1 MAEWRCKGG
10 KREERNEFKVK
21 CVGFIFSRRR
31 RSKES
36 VRAKGRS
43 GRLSGFQRVGM
54 SAAGLAFPR
63 LSGGY
68 SSKQA
73 QVRTVLSLVPFG
85 LVYFRVENGSQQ
97 QSEYYYCVLS
107 SVGKQRG
114 RNGRVRVSFFI
125 LWISSFGA
133 KKRRRRRIR
142 TPLDSFLSKLPTK
155 GR

>member
-1 MAEWRCKGG
+1 MVGG
-10 KREERNEFKVK
+10 CNYRQRRGGGGVNAGRAQISLTSVLTVADAVTPHAGLAGVLFTVDDHGDNGEDGETVGLSGGNGVAGGDEGRKREERNEFKVK

-73 QVRTVLSLVPFG
+73 QVRTVL
-85 LVYFRVENGSQQ
+85 
-97 QSEYYYCVLS
+97 
-107 SVGKQRG
+107 
-114 RNGRVRVSFFI
+114 
-125 LWISSFGA
+125 
-133 KKRRRRRIR
+133 
-142 TPLDSFLSKLPTK
+142 
-155 GR
+155 